1 MLSLK
6 TLEKLMNHN
15 IEGLYI
21 FEWHNG
27 DIVDYID
34 FSDEY
39 ISKKFDIEMSTE
51 TKENSNQEKGGI
63 AYNL

>member
-21 FEWHNG
+21 FEWCNG

-34 FSDEY
+34 FSDDY
-39 ISKKFDIEMSTE
+39 ISKKFDIEMSAESEE
-51 TKENSNQEKGGI
+51 TSCSI
-63 AYNL
+63 AQ